1 MMPPYAR
8 NDVTKN
14 ARNVIFLENSCCT
27 RHVICR
33 ACKNFGDIPRITG
46 AGLFHALLLH
56 VLLYQRNF
64 AVTGRWKSPRAAR
77 RAWRCATAPRSWRR
91 WWSRPLGRRPRRNCC
106 RSLHQQRGWK
116 GASAICHMAWMTWDG
131 MGINNWWSPMGT
143 GLFWEPPD
151 GPLTIDVVT
160 KIAMK
165 EPWTYGK
172 YRLETMYFNICI
184 GWHTSFSSTRGFLL
198 HKPKI
203 GIQKQ

>member
-1 MMPPYAR
+1 MRFFSM
-8 NDVTKN
+8 
-14 ARNVIFLENSCCT
+14 SCCT
-27 RHVICR
+27 SGTSPSP
-33 ACKNFGDIPRITG
+33 AGESLPGPRDGRDAAQRRRDHG
-46 AGLFHALLLH
+46 AAGGL
-56 VLLYQRNF
+56 
-64 AVTGRWKSPRAAR
+64 GRWGGGHGEIAA
-77 RAWRCATAPRSWRR
+77 AVCT
-91 WWSRPLGRRPRRNCC
+91 SREVGRE
-106 RSLHQQRGWK
+106 
-116 GASAICHMAWMTWDG
+116 ASAICHMAWMTWDG